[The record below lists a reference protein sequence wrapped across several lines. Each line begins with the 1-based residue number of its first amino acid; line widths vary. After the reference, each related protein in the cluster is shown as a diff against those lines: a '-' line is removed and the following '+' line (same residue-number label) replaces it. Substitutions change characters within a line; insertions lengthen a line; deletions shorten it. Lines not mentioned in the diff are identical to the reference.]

1 VGYLEELK
9 RQADAAL
16 AQQTQDIG
24 ALQRNALLTDAAC
37 QTTSRYFGTL
47 ARQLNVLQP
56 VSKAV
61 WRFDSRTSFSQLR
74 FTDFRADSR
83 LKKLRDEE
91 VFDHVVLSFAAK
103 TGTRVTIAKDFPP
116 EIEKLEARLRQCG
129 AHYDSEVIRDPENG
143 RFVEKRFE
151 LLADFQSSVRLL
163 PDHDCRPRHLPHRQP
178 RRFRDGERGLPGI
191 RGRHRPPRRAG
202 ALDHGRAARL
212 PARRP
217 APAPRRRLSRLGLG
231 AATPAA

>member
-1 VGYLEELK
+1 M
-9 RQADAAL
+9 
-16 AQQTQDIG
+16 
-24 ALQRNALLTDAAC
+24 
-37 QTTSRYFGTL
+37 
-47 ARQLNVLQP
+47 LQP

-61 WRFDSRTSFSQLR
+61 WRFDNRTSFSDLR

-91 VFDHVVLSFAAK
+91 VFDHVVLGFAAK

-143 RFVEKRFE
+143 KFVEKRFQ

-163 PDHDCRPRHLPHRQP
+163 PDHDAGQRHLPHRQP
-178 RRFRDGERGLPGI
+178 RRLRDGERRLPGV

-202 ALDHGRAARL
+202 ALDHRRAARV

-217 APAPRRRLSRLGLG
+217 ARFAASPPEPAGPGRPAP
-231 AATPAA
+231 AA

>member
-1 VGYLEELK
+1 MGYLEELK

-24 ALQRNALLTDAAC
+24 ALQRNALLTDSAC

-163 PDHDCRPRHLPHRQP
+163 PDHDAGRVTFHIANL
-178 RRFRDGERGLPGI
+178 DGFETVSVRLPGV

-202 ALDHGRAARL
+202 ALDHRRAARL

-217 APAPRRRLSRLGLG
+217 APAPRRGLSRLLRGG
-231 AATPAA
+231 RPPAA